1 MNIILLGPPG
11 AGKGTQAK
19 ILIRDR
25 NMMQLSTGDMLREAR
40 RSGTELGDRVAR
52 IMDSGEL
59 VTDSI
64 VVELI
69 DERIR
74 SDHGS
79 GFVFDGFP
87 RTLAQADALGE
98 LLARNGIELS
108 AVLELVVDLD
118 ELEDRITGRLS
129 CSNCSAVYHRTNN
142 PPKQEGICDACETE
156 GLRQRGDDT
165 AEALRTRMLEYYRK
179 TAPLVGYY
187 HHAGLLRRVECIG
200 DPDTVAT
207 AVAAALDR

>member
-19 ILIRDR
+19 FLTRDR
-25 NMMQLSTGDMLREAR
+25 NMTQLSTGDMLREAR

-64 VVELI
+64 VIELI

-74 SDHGS
+74 SDRGA

-87 RTLAQADALGE
+87 RTLAQADALGD

-108 AVLELVVDLD
+108 AVLELVVDLG
-118 ELEDRITGRLS
+118 ELEDRITGRIS
-129 CSNCSAVYHRTNN
+129 CSDCSAVYHRTNN
-142 PPKQEGICDACETE
+142 PPKQEGICDACGTA
-156 GLRQRGDDT
+156 GLRQREDDT

-187 HHAGLLRRVECIG
+187 HHAGQLRRVECIG
-200 DPDTVAT
+200 DPDS
-207 AVAAALDR
+207 VAARVAAELDR